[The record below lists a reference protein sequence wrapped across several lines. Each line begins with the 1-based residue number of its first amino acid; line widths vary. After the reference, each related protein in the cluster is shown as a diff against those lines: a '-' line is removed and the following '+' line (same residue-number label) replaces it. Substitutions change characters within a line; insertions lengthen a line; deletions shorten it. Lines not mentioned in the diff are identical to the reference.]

1 MWFLP
6 RQSWENRLMDLGGS
20 MSGEMISILLVAARF
35 TKVAVELKAGNR
47 IFTTLPVVPVQR

>member
-1 MWFLP
+1 
-6 RQSWENRLMDLGGS
+6 MDLGGS